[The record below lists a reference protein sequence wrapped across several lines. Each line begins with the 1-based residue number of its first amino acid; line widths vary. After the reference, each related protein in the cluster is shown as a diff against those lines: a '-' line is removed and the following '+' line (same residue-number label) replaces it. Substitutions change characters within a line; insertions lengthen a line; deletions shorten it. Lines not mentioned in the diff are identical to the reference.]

1 MTNMIMTFLSLPVR
15 QALVPCALI
24 TLATAAGVVVA
35 RRPGYL
41 VSQTMNMLTSTFYIV
56 GASMYTSSV
65 RLERSVS
72 PSEGNHAE
80 LLLNWCAVGLTG
92 V

>member
-1 MTNMIMTFLSLPVR
+1 MTNLIMKILALPVR

-41 VSQTMNMLTSTFYIV
+41 VSQKMNAWHSTYYS
-56 GASMYTSSV
+56 GCLKYTSSV
-65 RLERSVS
+65 RLKRDQSHLAKAIIQS
-72 PSEGNHAE
+72 Y
-80 LLLNWCAVGLTG
+80 C
-92 V
+92 